1 MEDGCQKKIWIR
13 LKRKDI
19 GEENCSGVF
28 CVEIS
33 FGQSSQEIKEEISS
47 TCSLCD
53 LKNVVYKLRNHRG
66 SLVPLTWNLAA
77 NSSSRPYLL
86 EIVRVHQN
94 IKPKPRSITI
104 KSVNDTV
111 KEKLTDIMSR
121 IEKLENA
128 SPALKEKRN
137 DKIDMEMKKVEQTLE
152 FLDRRMHDAENVSWK
167 GMFKKN
173 PLW

>member
-121 IEKLENA
+121 
-128 SPALKEKRN
+128 
-137 DKIDMEMKKVEQTLE
+137 EMKKVEQTLE